1 MPEIVFIRVGF
12 DDKPAAPKINT
23 PWGTADHVEELADGI
38 IQVGTPTHGGI
49 GVKHEVAAKRLSAAA
64 RTEAIDQYDHLWFEE
79 DCDWAIVCHE
89 IPELFSKQHREMA
102 ARSLARWNQRY
113 LERRLAGPGK
123 TTVGRELSNG

>member
-23 PWGTADHVEELADGI
+23 PWGTAEQVDTLAKGI
-38 IQVGTPTHGGI
+38 IQVGTPSHGGI
-49 GVKHEVAAKRLSAAA
+49 GVEHDVAAAKLSAAA
-64 RTEAIDQYDHLWFEE
+64 RAEAIDQYDHLWFEE

-102 ARSLARWNQRY
+102 ARSLARWNQPY
-113 LERRLAGPGK
+113 LDK
-123 TTVGRELSNG
+123 VG